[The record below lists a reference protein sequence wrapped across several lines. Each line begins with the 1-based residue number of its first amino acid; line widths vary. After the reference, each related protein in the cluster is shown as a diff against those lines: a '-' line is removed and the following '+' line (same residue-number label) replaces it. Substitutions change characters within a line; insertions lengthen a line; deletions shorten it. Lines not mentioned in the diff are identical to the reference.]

1 MILLPEIVKIPPAL
15 SYGAAKPTVPV
26 NGDPSLMVT
35 VKLATTAPS
44 GVVSGIV
51 GLLGVT
57 AITGTA
63 GGGGGSGGCGGGG
76 GGAAP

>member
-1 MILLPEIVKIPPAL
+1 MNCCRRLQKSLQHYRTERR
-15 SYGAAKPTVPV
+15 SRSVPV

-57 AITGTA
+57 VITGT
-63 GGGGGSGGCGGGG
+63 GGGG
-76 GGAAP
+76 GGGGGGGW